1 MTTNDAST
9 NVGSNSPSPPTDP
22 SNWVVRINPPTPRR
36 LAAAALLVAVWTAVV
51 PLASSV
57 HATDRPAVIA
67 LEWALYFVLLSLALL
82 VLVRQLIVT
91 PRELIVRTWWDSIR
105 GNAGR
110 VRDLDE
116 TARVIRYP
124 NGGMTLAGGPP
135 IGLSAFR
142 RDRPALVD
150 ALGRAGVEIVDRNPV
165 WRFSRMSLR
174 LFLLVFVAAWLV
186 FTLLFGDAY
195 ATGCVVVAGALTYGY
210 GIA

>member
-1 MTTNDAST
+1 MTTNAA
-9 NVGSNSPSPPTDP
+9 GSNSPSPPTDR

-36 LAAAALLVAVWTAVV
+36 LAAAALLVGVWTAVV

-57 HATDRPAVIA
+57 HATNRPAVIA
-67 LEWALYFVLLSLALL
+67 SEWALYFAFLSLALL
-82 VLVRQLIVT
+82 ALVRQLIVT
-91 PRELIVRTWWDSIR
+91 PRELIVRTWLDSIR

-116 TARVIRYP
+116 TAHVIRYP

-142 RDRPALVD
+142 RDRPALIG
-150 ALGRAGVEIVDRNPV
+150 ALARAGVEIVDGHPI
-165 WRFSRMSLR
+165 WMFSRVSLR
-174 LFLLVFVAAWLV
+174 VFLLAFVAAWLV
-186 FTLLFGDAY
+186 FTLVFGDAY
-195 ATGCVVVAGALTYGY
+195 ATGCVIVAGALTYGY